1 MRKLAMYLAGCTVAV
16 MIVMVIVSLATGATQ
31 EAHEHFAKPEL
42 YAIGLLE
49 HASAL
54 RAVFALDV
62 AFVVLYTAFFA
73 TLSAYLVQLG
83 RPLARLALA
92 ALALTAL
99 LDLVEDHHIVA
110 LLDAAEQ
117 GVLPSA
123 AAISFQVVESATKF
137 SVSYLALFLFGLAVP
152 RTTKLAWALALFLTV
167 GTVLDAIVGDSLP
180 PSAMP
185 SFDSG
190 RWVGFL
196 IGLGLAIAWLRTEP
210 TPPDSAAPL
219 P

>member
-1 MRKLAMYLAGCTVAV
+1 MYLAGCTGAV

-31 EAHEHFAKPEL
+31 EAHEHFAKPEV

-54 RAVFALDV
+54 RAVFALDI
-62 AFVVLYTAFFA
+62 AFVIVYTAFFA
-73 TLSAYLVQLG
+73 TLSAYLVEIG
-83 RPLARLALA
+83 RPLARIAFA
-92 ALALTAL
+92 AMALTAL
-99 LDLVEDHHIVA
+99 LDIVEDHHIVS

-137 SVSYLALFLFGLAVP
+137 SVSYVALFLYGLAIP
-152 RTTKLAWALALFLTV
+152 RTTKLGWALALFLTV
-167 GTVLDAIVGDSLP
+167 GTALNAIVGYSLP
-180 PSAMP
+180 PSAMA
-185 SFDSG
+185 SFDGG

-196 IGLGLAIAWLRTEP
+196 IGLSLLIGTLSTSSTRPESTAR
-210 TPPDSAAPL
+210 DH
-219 P
+219 